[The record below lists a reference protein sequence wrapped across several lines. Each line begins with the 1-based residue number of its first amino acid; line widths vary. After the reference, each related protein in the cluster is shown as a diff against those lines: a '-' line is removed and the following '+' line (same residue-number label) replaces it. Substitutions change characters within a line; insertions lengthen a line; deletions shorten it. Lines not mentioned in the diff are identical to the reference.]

1 MGKVINL
8 GQETGNGTLQSPT
21 QALNDALESIGK
33 NGAFEKGKKILI
45 LALDDT
51 DENYSISFIQAGM
64 RMSDCN
70 NLCDI
75 AKALFKEEMGY

>member
-1 MGKVINL
+1 MGEVVNL
-8 GQETGNGTLQSPT
+8 GKKTRNAMMQSPS
-21 QALNDALESIGK
+21 QALNDALESVGQY
-33 NGAFEKGKKILI
+33 GAFEKGKKLLI

-51 DENYSISFIQAGM
+51 EENYSISFIQAGM
-64 RMSDCN
+64 KMSDCN